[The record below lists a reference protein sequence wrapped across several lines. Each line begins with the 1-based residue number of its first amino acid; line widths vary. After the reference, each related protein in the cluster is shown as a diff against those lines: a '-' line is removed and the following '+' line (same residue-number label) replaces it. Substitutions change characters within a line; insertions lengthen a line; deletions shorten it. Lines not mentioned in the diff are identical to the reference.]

1 MSVKERPK
9 KNKEEENKPQASQKK
24 PSTDDWLDTYEEKPI
39 EKVKPEVI
47 TKPDEIVIAEIDTN
61 LQEFMETM
69 PTWIKKPFMYVQPTH
84 VNLLGS
90 WLESWENLILEYTQ
104 IFNIHVINVNEMRSI
119 FPFDNL
125 ENKKQL
131 TKKQLE
137 FIFTKMEERGSARWL
152 DDNHI
157 IVRVYYKTINQW
169 KELIFT
175 YLKDSGQIVEVL
187 TIEEFEQ
194 MKKEWSNLPRED
206 LIEIFEIFISEGL
219 ARWIGENRDTIAF
232 NGYT

>member
-1 MSVKERPK
+1 MSVKERPE
-9 KNKEEENKPQASQKK
+9 KNKKEVKET
-24 PSTDDWLDTYEEKPI
+24 PSTDDWLDSYVEKPKEREI
-39 EKVKPEVI
+39 QKPEIIVKPEQKVG
-47 TKPDEIVIAEIDTN
+47 IDTK

-84 VNLLGS
+84 VNLLAS

-104 IFNIHVINVNEMRSI
+104 IFNIHVINVNELRSI
-119 FPFDNL
+119 FPFDNV
-125 ENKKQL
+125 NNNKQL

-137 FIFTKMEERGSARWL
+137 YIFTEMEERGVARWL

-175 YLKDSGQIVEVL
+175 YLNDCGQIVEVL

-194 MKKEWSNLPRED
+194 MKKPWSNLPRED
-206 LIEIFEIFISEGL
+206 LIEIFELLISDGL
-219 ARWIGENRDTIAF
+219 ARWVGEDRDTIAF
-232 NGYT
+232 NNYS

>member
-1 MSVKERPK
+1 MSVKERPE
-9 KNKEEENKPQASQKK
+9 KNKKEVKETQKT
-24 PSTDDWLDTYEEKPI
+24 PSTDDWLDSYVEKPK
-39 EKVKPEVI
+39 EKLVHKPEAIAKPEQKVVI
-47 TKPDEIVIAEIDTN
+47 EVDTK

-104 IFNIHVINVNEMRSI
+104 IFNIHVINVNELRSI
-119 FPFDNL
+119 FPFDNV
-125 ENKKQL
+125 ENNKQL

-137 FIFTKMEERGSARWL
+137 FIFTKMEERGVARWL

-169 KELIFT
+169 KGLIFT

-194 MKKEWSNLPRED
+194 MKKPWSNLPRED
-206 LIEIFEIFISEGL
+206 LVEIFELLIEEGH
-219 ARWIGENRDTIAF
+219 ARWVGKSRDTIAF
-232 NGYT
+232 NGYS

>member
-1 MSVKERPK
+1 MSVKERPE
-9 KNKEEENKPQASQKK
+9 KNKEEVEQPQKK
-24 PSTDDWLDTYEEKPI
+24 PSTDDWLDTYEEKPK
-39 EKVKPEVI
+39 EKVSQKPEVVVKPEQKVV
-47 TKPDEIVIAEIDTN
+47 TEVDTR
-61 LQEFMETM
+61 LQEFMATM

-104 IFNIHVINVNEMRSI
+104 IFNIHVINVNELRSI
-119 FPFDNL
+119 FPFDNV

-137 FIFTKMEERGSARWL
+137 FIFTKMEERGVARWL

-169 KELIFT
+169 KDIIFT
-175 YLKDSGQIVEVL
+175 YLKDSGQVVEVL
-187 TIEEFEQ
+187 TIEEFEK
-194 MKKEWSNLPRED
+194 MEMAWSSLPRED
-206 LIEIFEIFISEGL
+206 LQEIFEILIQEGH
-219 ARWIGENRDTIAF
+219 ARWVGENRDTIAF
-232 NGYT
+232 NMYS